1 MRPPIRSAFIL
12 VGILAGCS
20 GAAAPTAQPSQ
31 APAAMTIKAGAP
43 GDGDTASLLRFSPST
58 FEIKSG
64 DVVQLVDNGDTLH
77 DLTIDTSGSVPA
89 KPGDQHVA
97 VRISVDLANKTN
109 QAAINLPP
117 GTYQFYCSI
126 DLGNGAGHATNGM
139 VGTLTV
145 H

>member
-12 VGILAGCS
+12 VAILAGCS
-20 GAAAPTAQPSQ
+20 GSAAPSAQPSL
-31 APAAMTIKAGAP
+31 APAAVTIKAGAP

-64 DVVQLVDNGDTLH
+64 DVVQIVDNGDTLH
-77 DLTIDTSGSVPA
+77 DLTIDTSGAVPA
-89 KPGDQHVA
+89 TLGDQNVA
-97 VRISVDLANKTN
+97 VRIAVDLANKTN
-109 QAAINLPP
+109 QAAISLPP
-117 GTYQFYCSI
+117 GTYKFYCSI